1 MLEAV
6 ESFVKSTGSR
16 RTIFIARK
24 VPCIHSF
31 FGFAVEVGSDDV
43 HLMDFPVVGSGE
55 SEEGS
60 VKLETH
66 HRGVS
71 FKEVLTRDMRESSS
85 DDTSLILDD
94 VFVGILFDG
103 ENTSTTDRPTI
114 RGRNFERA
122 SSELEQLDEFDV
134 HRVFPFRPIGT

>member
-1 MLEAV
+1 MRSGRGLVTGRV
-6 ESFVKSTGSR
+6 E
-16 RTIFIARK
+16 
-24 VPCIHSF
+24 
-31 FGFAVEVGSDDV
+31 EV
-43 HLMDFPVVGSGE
+43 FPVVGSGE

-94 VFVGILFDG
+94 VFVGISFDG
-103 ENTSTTDRPTI
+103 ENPSTTDRPTI

-122 SSELEQLDEFDV
+122 SRHSSWRYSLREPRAKMLLW
-134 HRVFPFRPIGT
+134 PLL